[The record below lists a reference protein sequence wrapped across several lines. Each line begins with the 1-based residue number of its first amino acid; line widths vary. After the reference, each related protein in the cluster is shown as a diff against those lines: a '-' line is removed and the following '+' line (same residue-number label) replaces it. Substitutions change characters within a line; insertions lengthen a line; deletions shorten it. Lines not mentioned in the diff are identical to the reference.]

1 MKLLERL
8 VQNSFVNYNQSQILP
23 FVRVLAQVATH
34 DTRNLLNLLKNKVDE
49 QMAKRVTRVISLI
62 GLMLAKK
69 RTATETAQA
78 TTSVSLSGWY
88 EDGNKEWDNV
98 APGLRPG
105 LSLNCLST
113 DLINQ

>member
-8 VQNSFVNYNQSQILP
+8 VQNSFVSYDQSQVLP

-34 DTRNLLNLLKNKVDE
+34 ETRSLLNLLKNRVDE
-49 QMAKRVTRVISLI
+49 QMAQRVTRVISLI

-69 RTATETAQA
+69 VNVTETKK
-78 TTSVSLSGWY
+78 TVSLSGWY
-88 EDGNKEWDNV
+88 EDGNKEWNNV
-98 APGLRPG
+98 PPGLRPG
-105 LSLNCLST
+105 LSLNCLSS